1 MNLCYI
7 SDIQTEELIHC
18 DNPKLPHENV
28 HDTNTSSCDQ
38 SDAEVSTE
46 TPDSSELDSD
56 FSDSDFSDSDFSD
69 SDFSNSVS
77 SSSEGD
83 HDQLSNKEKPN
94 VEMCLLSCFL
104 RYNFSASSSKDVLC
118 TMQKVFPECKSLG
131 NLNYEKLW
139 GFLDADFASEVHYCE
154 CAIEFF
160 LTIQM
165 LTYAGNVGVHDTRQ
179 AIQLTEQN
187 KHVRASSLQML
198 KDSWRTCCNLQVNII
213 LESEYMG
220 TSTSLLEEIPEW
232 FCLRQRVIDMKRFN
246 DCLFR
251 F

>member
-56 FSDSDFSDSDFSD
+56 FSDSDFSDSDFS
-69 SDFSNSVS
+69 NSVS

-83 HDQLSNKEKPN
+83 HDQLSNKEKQN

-104 RYNFSASSSKDVLC
+104 RNSFSASSSKDVLC

-154 CAIEFF
+154 KS
-160 LTIQM
+160 
-165 LTYAGNVGVHDTRQ
+165 Y
-179 AIQLTEQN
+179 
-187 KHVRASSLQML
+187 
-198 KDSWRTCCNLQVNII
+198 
-213 LESEYMG
+213 
-220 TSTSLLEEIPEW
+220 
-232 FCLRQRVIDMKRFN
+232 RVFPNNPDVDICRKCGGPRY
-246 DCLFR
+246 
-251 F
+251 

>member
-56 FSDSDFSDSDFSD
+56 FSDSDFSDSDFS
-69 SDFSNSVS
+69 NSVS

-83 HDQLSNKEKPN
+83 HDQLSNKEKQN

-104 RYNFSASSSKDVLC
+104 RNNFSASSSKDVLC

-131 NLNYEKLW
+131 NLNYEKLL
-139 GFLDADFASEVHYCE
+139 GIS
-154 CAIEFF
+154 
-160 LTIQM
+160 
-165 LTYAGNVGVHDTRQ
+165 
-179 AIQLTEQN
+179 
-187 KHVRASSLQML
+187 
-198 KDSWRTCCNLQVNII
+198 
-213 LESEYMG
+213 
-220 TSTSLLEEIPEW
+220 
-232 FCLRQRVIDMKRFN
+232 
-246 DCLFR
+246 
-251 F
+251 